1 MGVTTCEAS
10 MITNKMLYRA
20 ALALASFVSEEDLA
34 VGKVYPC
41 IQQIRKVSEAIALE
55 GKYNYNYDDFSFI

>member
-1 MGVTTCEAS
+1 

-55 GKYNYNYDDFSFI
+55 GKYNYD